1 MLPLASGIAYDVIDW
16 LAILGGV
23 ASLIA
28 LIWIAAR
35 GDPSRE
41 KEDAAR
47 AYFDLHGRW
56 PED

>member
-1 MLPLASGIAYDVIDW
+1 MLLASGIAFDVIDW
-16 LAILGGV
+16 LAIIGGV

-35 GDPSRE
+35 GDPARE

-47 AYFDLHGRW
+47 AFFDLHGRW
-56 PED
+56 PDD